1 MLKISKP
8 LFTYVIVCILIQATA
23 FMIEP
28 NLFADRTGCRTLIWY
43 VEHGG
48 SAGTKHSKNG
58 RR

>member
-28 NLFADRTGCRTLIWY
+28 NLFADRSGRRTLISY

-58 RR
+58 WC